1 MSENIKQRYNA
12 TTQTG
17 VSNPF
22 RNVDLSDGSPA
33 LDGDVI
39 VFGGVCDTAG
49 AAVDF
54 ATQTTLAALNTKV
67 PALGQALAAGS
78 VPVVL
83 TAAQITTLTPPAA
96 ITGFALA
103 ANQLADGHNVTVSGS
118 VTANIG
124 TVGTLATAAK
134 QDTGNTSLSAI
145 ASALAGTLT
154 VGSHAVTNAGT
165 FAVQVDGSALTSL
178 QLLDDSV
185 ATVGSAIVSKGMAAV
200 GTDGTNARIL
210 KTDAAGE
217 LQVDVLT
224 MPSVA
229 VTNAGT
235 FVVQE
240 NGAALTALQLLD
252 NVVQTGTLTKPM
264 LTVGGWS
271 PDFAA
276 YHELQITSNGY
287 LGVDVLNNVNV
298 TTTDGYFSVRQD
310 VAHCTTHGSI
320 WSSGFTG
327 QAWHGYGSATAPTD
341 VDAGDAARPWFLLN
355 GSQVCNLA
363 VGGTLVTGSAG
374 LPVAQQGTWTV
385 GLSAAQT
392 LATVTSVTTLANG
405 QTAHDSAATGSPLR
419 IGAKAETSLA
429 GITLVA
435 DGDATDL
442 YAGVDGVQ
450 ITRPYCNLE
459 DIVSGVAAITDGSS
473 TSVIASQGA
482 GIKTYITSVAIANS
496 SATAVTVDIRDGAA
510 GTVKLTLPVPADVAG
525 VVFSLPVPLPFSA
538 ATAVCADP
546 SAAASTVTVTLIG
559 FKSKV

>member
-1 MSENIKQRYNA
+1 
-12 TTQTG
+12 
-17 VSNPF
+17 
-22 RNVDLSDGSPA
+22 
-33 LDGDVI
+33 
-39 VFGGVCDTAG
+39 
-49 AAVDF
+49 
-54 ATQTTLAALNTKV
+54 
-67 PALGQALAAGS
+67 
-78 VPVVL
+78 
-83 TAAQITTLTPPAA
+83 
-96 ITGFALA
+96 
-103 ANQLADGHNVTVSGS
+103 
-118 VTANIG
+118 
-124 TVGTLATAAK
+124 
-134 QDTGNTSLSAI
+134 
-145 ASALAGTLT
+145 
-154 VGSHAVTNAGT
+154 
-165 FAVQVDGSALTSL
+165 
-178 QLLDDSV
+178 
-185 ATVGSAIVSKGMAAV
+185 
-200 GTDGTNARIL
+200 
-210 KTDAAGE
+210 
-217 LQVDVLT
+217 
-224 MPSVA
+224 
-229 VTNAGT
+229 
-235 FVVQE
+235 
-240 NGAALTALQLLD
+240 
-252 NVVQTGTLTKPM
+252 
-264 LTVGGWS
+264 
-271 PDFAA
+271 
-276 YHELQITSNGY
+276 